1 MDMAKYRAVFI
12 EESVEHLAEISHA
25 LLALEK
31 EPEGI
36 EAIDLIFRMAHSIKG
51 MAASLEYEKIAKA
64 AHRLE
69 DRMDVIRSAGKV
81 AAGNELAEL
90 FVHLEGLESMIG
102 VVRDTGAEP
111 LDDESL
117 KKKVLIY

>member
-12 EESVEHLAEISHA
+12 EESVEHLAEISRA
-25 LLALEK
+25 LLELEK
-31 EPEGI
+31 EPVGV

-51 MAASLEYEKIAKA
+51 MAASLKYDKVAAA

-81 AAGNELAEL
+81 DAGSELAEL
-90 FVHLEGLESMIG
+90 FAHLEGLESMIG
-102 VVRDTGAEP
+102 AVRDTGAER
-111 LDDESL
+111 LDGEFI
-117 KKKVLIY
+117 KKKLLSH

>member
-1 MDMAKYRAVFI
+1 VDMAKYRGVFV
-12 EESVEHLAEISHA
+12 EESVEHLAEISCA

-31 EPEGI
+31 EPGTV

-51 MAASLEYEKIAKA
+51 MASSLEYGKIAAA

-69 DRMDVIRSAGKV
+69 DRMAVIRSAGKV
-81 AAGNELAEL
+81 AAGTELAEL
-90 FVHLEGLESMIG
+90 FAHLEGLESMVR

-111 LDDESL
+111 TDDES
-117 KKKVLIY
+117 KKKKLLNR